1 MKVQRYKCRNCDF
14 DQQERIPFAT
24 GSRSYTHRFAK
35 YVVDL
40 LRGMTLQDVSNH
52 LGVSW
57 DTVKEIHSTYLE
69 RHYSLP
75 SLDGVENIGIDEFAV
90 RKGNVYKTIVVD
102 FDSGRVLY
110 VGDGKG
116 ADALAKF
123 WRKVKRK
130 GVENFIGDSRA
141 DAWKLFLKENKIKWK
156 KEDSLRLVLN
166 FLSL

>member
-1 MKVQRYKCRNCDF
+1 M
-14 DQQERIPFAT
+14 
-24 GSRSYTHRFAK
+24 
-35 YVVDL
+35 
-40 LRGMTLQDVSNH
+40 
-52 LGVSW
+52 
-57 DTVKEIHSTYLE
+57 
-69 RHYSLP
+69 
-75 SLDGVENIGIDEFAV
+75 ENIGIDEFAV

-156 KEDSLRLVLN
+156 KEDSLKQVLE
-166 FLSL
+166 FLCAK